1 MSSRQCEYRA
11 RSSVGPRASRR
22 WLQGVRRGPCGWPGR
37 RPWVML
43 VGRDAALVRLG
54 ELLVRAAG
62 REAPFLGRPPAHV
75 ERASARSPARLRPA
89 AARCASARWRRGC
102 SCGRRWPASSGSVPT
117 AVAQV
122 GGRAARRRWAPT
134 SPVGVQFRR
143 IVGSG
148 VPGGG
153 PSRPGRGGAGQVH
166 PRRRRP
172 SSSSSGRPW
181 SAISASSTEARGR
194 TRTRR
199 SWRLGRRRVAQ
210 PAETGATAGR
220 RRWSRWREAS
230 WPADM

>member
-37 RPWVML
+37 RPCVML

-62 REAPFLGRPPAHV
+62 REAPFLGRPPAHG
-75 ERASARSPARLRPA
+75 ERASARPPARLRPA

-153 PSRPGRGGAGQVH
+153 PSRPGRGGAGRVRSTRDVAARVR
-166 PRRRRP
+166 PRPEDRGVRSRPALRKLGGVPEPDDRGAWGGAGSRSRRRP
-172 SSSSSGRPW
+172 VRRRGRRQW
-181 SAISASSTEARGR
+181 SLARGLLAR
-194 TRTRR
+194 
-199 SWRLGRRRVAQ
+199 
-210 PAETGATAGR
+210 
-220 RRWSRWREAS
+220 
-230 WPADM
+230 